1 MTRTWR
7 GRTAALVAVLALAL
21 AAAAC
26 GSDDDSAGGVEVSD
40 AWARTSP
47 EGVEAGAAYMVLTSD
62 EDDALV
68 AASVPTDVAG
78 TTEVHETV
86 AADEAGGDDGGDMD
100 MDEGAAEG
108 GDDMDMGDAGGDD
121 MDMGGM
127 TMQEVERI
135 PLPAGEAVALEPGG
149 YHVMLLDLAGPLE
162 EGDTFT
168 VSLTFESGAT
178 QDVEVE
184 VRDDAP

>member
-1 MTRTWR
+1 MTTSWR
-7 GRTAALVAVLALAL
+7 GRTVALLAVLALAL

-26 GSDDDSAGGVEVSD
+26 GSDDDGAGGVEVSD

-86 AADEAGGDDGGDMD
+86 AADEAGGDGGDMD
-100 MDEGAAEG
+100 MGEASAEG
-108 GDDMDMGDAGGDD
+108 DDDTGGG

-168 VSLTFESGAT
+168 ASLTFESGAT